1 MKREVSDALN
11 LPVIRKE
18 KIIVRGFAQAEEVL
32 RSLDI
37 VRLKVW
43 NISRENYREV
53 ELYVVPFICSPLC
66 NQSIDLAKAT
76 YDHLISLPLADCTD
90 GLHQL
95 EIDLLIG
102 VDYYWRF
109 VSGRMVKGSNEPAVL
124 ETMLGWVL
132 NDAMEEEKE
141 ENSVN
146 VVTQHVLKVDVETP
160 SADELFNQLSKFWTL
175 ESIGVADGGCEK
187 ENSENILKDF
197 RNRIVFDVTNYHVQL
212 PWTHTR

>member
-1 MKREVSDALN
+1 MMNETNRDFGEKLKNRTYASNVSATQPGTTFLQTAKATVTDSHEFRSKKVRLLFDRGPQKSFVKREVSDALN

-32 RSLDI
+32 RSLDV

-53 ELYVVPFICSPLC
+53 ELYVVPFICNPLC

-76 YDHLISLPLADCTD
+76 YDHFISLPFTDCTD

-95 EIDLLIG
+95 EIDLLIAA
-102 VDYYWRF
+102 DYYWRF
-109 VSGRMVKGSNEPAVL
+109 VSGRMVKGSNEPVAL

-132 NDAMEEEKE
+132 CGAMKEEKE

-146 VVTQHVLKVDVETP
+146 VVIRHVLK
-160 SADELFNQLSKFWTL
+160 
-175 ESIGVADGGCEK
+175 
-187 ENSENILKDF
+187 
-197 RNRIVFDVTNYHVQL
+197 
-212 PWTHTR
+212 